1 MQTLEEGLELFENE
15 IEGFQVPKA
24 KLPLDRTD
32 FPTYAKGHKPKDRA
46 ELSEAQDEVPHA
58 QA

>member
-15 IEGFQVPKA
+15 IEGFQVPRA
-24 KLPLDRTD
+24 KLPFDRTS
-32 FPTYAKGHKPKDRA
+32 FPTYGKGHKPKDRV
-46 ELSEAQDEVPHA
+46 EPSEAQDEVPHA